1 MLVYGMVQ
9 KKCKLTLIMDI
20 KKLLKIYNKLSNE
33 DLIYLLEMA
42 NDRIFVWNPNDKRCY
57 DLDEDVPCSFNGT
70 KIQINLAE
78 DGVIS
83 KPMVTKE

>member
-1 MLVYGMVQ
+1 MH
-9 KKCKLTLIMDI
+9 IMDI
-20 KKLLKIYNKLSNE
+20 KKLLKIYNELSNE
-33 DLIYLLEMA
+33 DLIELFEMS
-42 NDRIFVWNPNDKRCY
+42 NERIFVWNPNDKRCY

>member
-1 MLVYGMVQ
+1 
-9 KKCKLTLIMDI
+9 MDI

-42 NDRIFVWNPNDKRCY
+42 NDRIFVWNPNDKTCY
-57 DLDEDVPCSFNGT
+57 ELDNDVPCCFNGT
-70 KIQINLAE
+70 KIQVNIAE
-78 DGVIS
+78 DGMIL

>member
-9 KKCKLTLIMDI
+9 KKCKQIHIMHV
-20 KKLLKIYNKLSNE
+20 KRLLKIYNELSNE
-33 DLIYLLEMA
+33 DLIDLLEMA

>member
-1 MLVYGMVQ
+1 
-9 KKCKLTLIMDI
+9 MDI

-42 NDRIFVWNPNDKRCY
+42 NERIFVWNPNDKTCY
-57 DLDEDVPCSFNGT
+57 ELDNDVPCCFNGT
-70 KIQINLAE
+70 KIQVNIAE
-78 DGVIS
+78 GGMIL